1 MKVEQ
6 VESADLPVVP
16 KDCAPVVRTLLLFLH
31 D

>member
-16 KDCAPVVRTLLLFLH
+16 KDCAPVVRICLLFMC

>member
-6 VESADLPVVP
+6 VESADLPVLP
-16 KDCAPVVRTLLLFLH
+16 KDCAPVARILLLFMH